1 MLRRVN
7 RVLIANRGE
16 IALRIIK
23 ACRNTGKTSILAYS
37 KADKNTIPMEEAD
50 ESICIG
56 PPPAQQS
63 YLSIPALLTAARL
76 TMADGI
82 HPGYGFLSE
91 NGTFARLCEERGLI
105 FVGPRAETIWEMG
118 DKAGPE
124 AS

>member
-37 KADKNTIPMEEAD
+37 KADKNTIPVEEAD

-76 TMADGI
+76 TASIRDTASFQKTAPSPASVRKGALSSSD
-82 HPGYGFLSE
+82 PGRKLFGKWV
-91 NGTFARLCEERGLI
+91 TR
-105 FVGPRAETIWEMG
+105 P
-118 DKAGPE
+118 GPE
-124 AS
+124 VS